1 MARAA
6 GTLVSAGGLALAVCA
21 LMLWAWATTFRWLDA
36 VSLLSFSL
44 GLALSIVG
52 YARGAHLRARRLA
65 VVGIGC
71 NAFGFAIVMLPYAT
85 G

>member
-1 MARAA
+1 MARAV
-6 GTLVSAGGLALAVCA
+6 GTIVSAGGLVLGVAA
-21 LMLWAWATTFRWLDA
+21 LMLWAWATSFRWLDA
-36 VSLLSFSL
+36 VALLLFSL

-52 YARGAHLRARRLA
+52 YARGASLRARRIG

-71 NAFGFAIVMLPYAT
+71 NAIGFVIVMLPYAT

>member
-6 GTLVSAGGLALAVCA
+6 GTLISAAGFVLGVCA

-36 VSLLSFSL
+36 LSLLLFAL

-71 NAFGFAIVMLPYAT
+71 NAIGFALVMLPYAT